1 MTTTPRVRLRDVV
14 DDDLPV
20 FFEHQLDPDA
30 NRMGGFTPRDREA
43 FMAHWRTILGDD
55 TGVTRTVLVD
65 GEVAGNVVSFLHQGR
80 REVGY
85 WIGREHWGKGVATS
99 ALAALLEVLE
109 MRPLYAHVARQNVA
123 SARVLE
129 KCGFRV
135 LGEEDDGFALILDD
149 AAIR

>member
-1 MTTTPRVRLRDVV
+1 MTATPRVRLRDVV

-30 NRMGGFTPRDREA
+30 NRMGGFRPRDREA

-135 LGEEDDGFALILDD
+135 LGEEDDGFALILDG
-149 AAIR
+149 

>member
-1 MTTTPRVRLRDVV
+1 
-14 DDDLPV
+14 
-20 FFEHQLDPDA
+20 
-30 NRMGGFTPRDREA
+30 
-43 FMAHWRTILGDD
+43 
-55 TGVTRTVLVD
+55 
-65 GEVAGNVVSFLHQGR
+65 
-80 REVGY
+80 
-85 WIGREHWGKGVATS
+85 VATG
-99 ALAALLEVLE
+99 ALTALLEVLE